1 MISAADGSGKEPLP
15 MRSSRLRLTVTAAVV
30 AVLAAGTVSA
40 ASPGAAARPTD
51 PARAQSPATTNAFRA
66 TATYASLE
74 RYFGTADGSG
84 LFHEQYPVASGDN
97 PYSYEWPLSQVHVAA
112 LDISAVDPGY
122 RDKLAAVDGAQEH
135 YWNAAGGTTGVAG
148 YDSYVVAPYGA
159 GGDLFYD
166 DNEWVGL
173 EKVQDYLQHH
183 DRAALSR
190 AEQIFTL
197 VRSGWDTDQSHADP
211 GGVFWT
217 QAPWSQDRNTVSN
230 MPAAELGLRLYLIT
244 GRRAYLDDARRF
256 YDWTNA
262 HLQSPDGLYWD
273 HVNLTGDI
281 DTTFW
286 TYNQGVPIGV
296 DVLLYQATHDR
307 TYLARAERTAD
318 AAYAYYVT
326 GDRLRSQP
334 VYFNSIFFKNL
345 LLLESVTGGARY
357 RQAMADYADWVWT
370 TARDARTGLVHF
382 AAGGATQAIEQAAAA
397 QIFAVLA
404 WPRSSWPALY

>member
-1 MISAADGSGKEPLP
+1 MH
-15 MRSSRLRLTVTAAVV
+15 SRRLKLAVTGAVV
-30 AVLAAGTVSA
+30 TVLAAATVSA
-40 ASPGAAARPTD
+40 ASPDAIARP
-51 PARAQSPATTNAFRA
+51 AGSGRAQSPASTNEFRA

-74 RYFGTADGSG
+74 RYFGTTDGSG
-84 LFHEQYPVASGDN
+84 LFHEQYPVAAGDN
-97 PYSYEWPLSQVHVAA
+97 PYSYEWPLSQAHVAA

-122 RDKLAAVDGAQEH
+122 QEQLAAVDRAQEH
-135 YWNAAGGTTGVAG
+135 YWNPAGGTTGVPG
-148 YDSYVVAPYGA
+148 YDSYVIAPYGA

-183 DRAALSR
+183 DRAALAR

-197 VRSGWDTDQSHADP
+197 VRSGWDTDPSHADP

-230 MPAAELGLRLYLIT
+230 MPAAELGLRLYQIT
-244 GRRAYLDDARRF
+244 GKRAYLDDARRF

-273 HVNLTGDI
+273 HVNLGGDI
-281 DTTFW
+281 EKTFW
-286 TYNQGVPIGV
+286 SYNQGVPIGV
-296 DVLLYQATHDR
+296 NVLLYQATHDR
-307 TYLARAERTAD
+307 TYLARAERIAE
-318 AAYAYYVT
+318 AAYGYYVT
-326 GDRLRSQP
+326 GGRLESQP

-345 LLLESVTGGARY
+345 LLLESVAGGSTYQR
-357 RQAMADYADWVWT
+357 AMADYAGWVWT

-382 AAGGATQAIEQAAAA
+382 GTSGATQAIEQAAAA

-404 WPRSSWPALY
+404 WPRSAWRTLY